1 MAVKTS
7 NLEMVK
13 VLLPLCKLEH
23 LDNNSN
29 SVFHYASITSKEM
42 INVSAIVWAC
52 GPNNGSCRIS

>member
-1 MAVKTS
+1 MKTS

-42 INVSAIVWAC
+42 INVRV
-52 GPNNGSCRIS
+52 